1 MTVHDHG
8 EAIEWA
14 LVEAGIRAR
23 IASSSDLGGGCIHRV
38 SKLAL
43 EDGRTVVA
51 KTNRAGMLALFEE
64 EAASLAALAAT
75 GTVLV
80 PRVLGTAAHDGV
92 AVLLMTALEAA
103 APTEAAW
110 RRFGREL
117 AALHTAP
124 CPSRYGFDR
133 DNHLGTTLQPNTWC
147 DDWVEFNARYRLG
160 HQARLARDGRRLR
173 ADEARRIDAVIEGLD
188 RLIPRRPRPALLHG
202 DLWSGNAL
210 PTADAGG
217 GSRVAL
223 IDPACSIGDG
233 LADLAMMELFGGFP
247 SDCFEAYWGG
257 LDDPSEPADRETRIA
272 VYQLY
277 HVLNHVN
284 LFGRGYLG
292 QAMALAARL
301 G

>member
-1 MTVHDHG
+1 MHEHS
-8 EAIEWA
+8 EAIKRA
-14 LVEAGIRAR
+14 LDEAGLQAG
-23 IASSSDLGGGCIHRV
+23 IASASDLAGGCIHRV
-38 SKLAL
+38 SKVTLD
-43 EDGRTVVA
+43 DGRTLVA
-51 KTNRAGMLALFEE
+51 KTNRAEMVSLFEE
-64 EAASLAALAAT
+64 EAASLVALAAT
-75 GTVLV
+75 DTVLV
-80 PRVLGTAAHDGV
+80 PQVLSTVAHDGV
-92 AVLLMTALEAA
+92 AVLLMTALEAS

-110 RRFGREL
+110 RRLGREL

-160 HQARLARDGRRLR
+160 HQVRLARDGRRLR

-188 RLIPRRPRPALLHG
+188 RYIPRRPRPALLHG
-202 DLWSGNAL
+202 DLWPGNAL

-247 SDCFEAYWGG
+247 PDCFEAYWGG
-257 LDDPSEPADRETRIA
+257 LDDPGEPADRETRIA

-284 LFGRGYLG
+284 LFGRGYAG